1 MKIIN
6 NFVSEEPQK
15 LTPKDLKMNPG
26 AGFGYAF
33 NIENA
38 VDIDK
43 NLCDDFAVGAPFDD
57 KTAIYKTYKVYS
69 FKLASDMTLKSRNLD
84 PNSNDGK

>member
-1 MKIIN
+1 
-6 NFVSEEPQK
+6 
-15 LTPKDLKMNPG
+15 MNPG

-69 FKLASDMTLKSRNLD
+69 FKPESDIILTSMRSQTLD
-84 PNSNDGK
+84 PYSENGKFLK

>member
-1 MKIIN
+1 
-6 NFVSEEPQK
+6 
-15 LTPKDLKMNPG
+15 MNPG

-69 FKLASDMTLKSRNLD
+69 FNLASDIDLKTARKRSLD
-84 PNSNDGK
+84 PNSNEGKFRSFILDQMFEMCK

>member
-1 MKIIN
+1 
-6 NFVSEEPQK
+6 
-15 LTPKDLKMNPG
+15 MNPG

-69 FKLASDMTLKSRNLD
+69 FKLASDMTLKSFRSRNLD
-84 PNSNDGK
+84 PNSNDGKFKNIKPHA

>member
-1 MKIIN
+1 
-6 NFVSEEPQK
+6 
-15 LTPKDLKMNPG
+15 MNPG

-84 PNSNDGK
+84 PNSNDGKFKNIKPSA

>member
-1 MKIIN
+1 MK
-6 NFVSEEPQK
+6 
-15 LTPKDLKMNPG
+15 TG

-43 NLCDDFAVGAPFDD
+43 NLCDDFAVGAPFDE
-57 KTAIYKTYKVYS
+57 KSAIYKTYKVYS
-69 FKLASDMTLKSRNLD
+69 FKLASDITVKRARQLTLD
-84 PNSNDGK
+84 PNSEDGKF